1 MESRPKIQK
10 LKQSK
15 KAKTLVQ
22 EVSGAFREKCWG
34 AADFGVLCH
43 VVYCAA
49 VITYNIQ
56 QKKTGQKP
64 LERNRVEFRS
74 FFVRNELKRRYVLF
88 EKKKSA
94 EESERKHD

>member
-56 QKKTGQKP
+56 QKKNRAETIREKSCRIQKLP
-64 LERNRVEFRS
+64 CEERI
-74 FFVRNELKRRYVLF
+74 
-88 EKKKSA
+88 EKKICA
-94 EESERKHD
+94 LRKEKVSRRV